1 MRLKCLI
8 GDRKMT
14 KLAYVVFFVCGVM
27 LFNSC
32 SNRMDNYPMSKP
44 VSNLSDLKLK
54 KSYGAYVAGR
64 VAHLRKNFNAAA
76 DYYMEAL
83 KDDPTNQDLINS
95 VYLLLVSKGR
105 VHEAAKYARI
115 SLANGDKNNF
125 IYIILMTDDMKEQ
138 KFVEAEKDLSNLNG
152 PVYDQFIVPLLS
164 AWTYVGRE
172 GDAEQNRKNALQ
184 KLQPLAKEP
193 SFRAMYNFH
202 AGMIND
208 FYGKN
213 DEAQKNYEVI
223 VNEESL
229 EMSFRSLQLI
239 TNFYLRTG
247 QKEKA
252 VELVHRYHDDKIL
265 ADMLSRLV
273 KNVEN
278 ANPKKVKPIVTDA
291 NVGLSEALF
300 SIASTLRQGAAG
312 IDLAHMF
319 ISLSVYA
326 NPKYDL
332 AKLLLADILESREMY
347 GDANDI
353 YDEIDKS
360 SEAYYTVQLKKANN
374 LVLLEDYKAAEL
386 LLKAMILEGYN
397 NYQLFLDLG
406 DVLRVNGKQTEA
418 IEYYEKALKKVGTPE
433 AEHWVLFYALGISYE
448 QDNQWDKA
456 EKCFLKAL
464 ELSQNHYL
472 VLNYLGYS
480 WLKQGK
486 NVEQAFG
493 MIVEAYNQSPGDGH
507 ILDSLGWAFYRLG
520 KYDQAVEYMEKAAEL
535 EPANAVICDH
545 LGDAYWLDGRKN
557 EAGFQWNHVL
567 VMNDDTGEVDFDLV
581 RRKID
586 GEAPK
591 NIVPKYDEKLIEEKI
606 KEISKE
612 S

>member
-1 MRLKCLI
+1 M
-8 GDRKMT
+8 KMA
-14 KLAYVVFFVCGVM
+14 KLAYVVVFLCGVM

-32 SNRMDNYPMSKP
+32 SNRMEMSPAVRP
-44 VSNLSDLKLK
+44 VSSSNNPQLK

-64 VAHLRKNFNAAA
+64 VAHLRKNFNVAA

-83 KDDPTNQDLINS
+83 KDDPKNQELINS

-105 VHEAAKYARI
+105 VHEAAKYARL
-115 SLANGDKNNF
+115 SLSNGDSNNF
-125 IYIILMTDDMKEQ
+125 IYIILMTDDIKEG
-138 KFVEAEKDLSNLNG
+138 KYAEAENDLKGLKG

-164 AWTYVGRE
+164 AWTYVGRD
-172 GDAEQNRKNALQ
+172 GDAEKNREQALA
-184 KLQPLAKEP
+184 KLQIIGKEP

-208 FYGKN
+208 YYGKN
-213 DEAQKNYEVI
+213 EEAQKHYEVI

-229 EMSFRSLQLI
+229 EMSFRALQVI
-239 TNFYLRTG
+239 TNFYIRTG
-247 QKEKA
+247 QKDKA
-252 VELVHRYHDDKIL
+252 VALVHRYHDDKIL

-278 ANPKKVKPIVTDA
+278 ANPKKTKPIVNNA

-332 AKLLLADILESREMY
+332 AKLLLADVLESREMY
-347 GDANDI
+347 SEANEI

-360 SEAYYTVQLKKANN
+360 SEAYYTVQLKKASN
-374 LVLLEDYKAAEL
+374 LVLMEDYKSAEL
-386 LLKAMILEGYN
+386 LLKAMTLEGYN

-406 DVLRVNGKQTEA
+406 DVLRVNGKQSEA
-418 IEYYEKALKKVGTPE
+418 IEYYEKALKKVGKVE
-433 AEHWVLFYALGISYE
+433 SEHWVLLYALGISYE
-448 QDNQWDKA
+448 QDKQWDKA
-456 EKCFLKAL
+456 EECFLKAL

-493 MIVEAYNQSPGDGH
+493 MIVDAYNQAPSDGH
-507 ILDSLGWAFYRLG
+507 VLDSLGWAFYRLG
-520 KYDQAVEYMEKAAEL
+520 KYDLAVEYMEKAAEA

-545 LGDAYWLDGRKN
+545 LGDAYWLAGRKN

-567 VMNDDTGEVDFDLV
+567 VMTDDIGEVDYDLV
-581 RRKID
+581 RRKIE
-586 GEAPK
+586 GESPQ
-591 NIVPKYDEKLIEEKI
+591 NIVPNYDNNLIEEKI
-606 KEISKE
+606 KEIAPE
-612 S
+612 

>member
-1 MRLKCLI
+1 MI
-8 GDRKMT
+8 GDMKMA
-14 KLAYVVFFVCGVM
+14 KLAYVVVFLCGVM

-32 SNRMDNYPMSKP
+32 SNRMEMSPAVRP
-44 VSNLSDLKLK
+44 VSSSNNPQLK

-64 VAHLRKNFNAAA
+64 VAHLRKNFNVAA

-83 KDDPTNQDLINS
+83 KDDPKNQELINS

-105 VHEAAKYARI
+105 VHEAAKYARL
-115 SLANGDKNNF
+115 SLSNGDSNNF
-125 IYIILMTDDMKEQ
+125 IYIILMTDDMKEG
-138 KFVEAEKDLSNLNG
+138 KYAEAENDLKGLKG

-164 AWTYVGRE
+164 AWTYVGRD
-172 GDAEQNRKNALQ
+172 GDAEKNREQALA
-184 KLQPLAKEP
+184 KLQIIGKEP

-208 FYGKN
+208 YYGKN
-213 DEAQKNYEVI
+213 EEAQKHYEVI

-229 EMSFRSLQLI
+229 EMSFRALQVI
-239 TNFYLRTG
+239 TNFYIRTG
-247 QKEKA
+247 QKDKA
-252 VELVHRYHDDKIL
+252 VALVHRYHDDKIL

-278 ANPKKVKPIVTDA
+278 ANPKKTKPIVNNA

-332 AKLLLADILESREMY
+332 AKLLLADVLESREMY
-347 GDANDI
+347 SEANEI

-360 SEAYYTVQLKKANN
+360 SEAYYTVQLKKASN
-374 LVLLEDYKAAEL
+374 LVLMEDYKSAEL
-386 LLKAMILEGYN
+386 LLKAMTLEGYN

-406 DVLRVNGKQTEA
+406 DVLRVNGKQSEA
-418 IEYYEKALKKVGTPE
+418 IEYYEKALKKVGKVE
-433 AEHWVLFYALGISYE
+433 SEHWVLLYALGISYE
-448 QDNQWDKA
+448 QDKQWDKA
-456 EKCFLKAL
+456 EECFLKAL

-493 MIVEAYNQSPGDGH
+493 MIVDAYNQAPSDGH
-507 ILDSLGWAFYRLG
+507 VLDSLGWAFYRLG
-520 KYDQAVEYMEKAAEL
+520 KYDLAVEYMEKAAEA

-545 LGDAYWLDGRKN
+545 LGDAYWLAGRKN

-567 VMNDDTGEVDFDLV
+567 VMTDDIGEVDYDLV
-581 RRKID
+581 RRKIE
-586 GEAPK
+586 GEAPQ
-591 NIVPKYDEKLIEEKI
+591 NIVPNYDNNLIEEKI
-606 KEISKE
+606 KEIAPE
-612 S
+612 

>member
-1 MRLKCLI
+1 
-8 GDRKMT
+8 MT
-14 KLAYVVFFVCGVM
+14 KLAYVVFFLCGVM

-32 SNRMDNYPMSKP
+32 ANRMDISPADKP
-44 VSNLSDLKLK
+44 VSNWRDPQLK

-76 DYYMEAL
+76 NFYMEAL
-83 KDDPTNQDLINS
+83 KDDPTNQELINS

-105 VHEAAKYARI
+105 VSEAAKYARI

-125 IYIILMTDDMKEQ
+125 IYIILMTDDMKEK
-138 KFVEAEKDLSNLNG
+138 KFAEAEKDLNELSG

-172 GDAEQNRKNALQ
+172 GDAEQNRKKALA
-184 KLQPLAKEP
+184 KLQVLKKEP

-229 EMSFRSLQLI
+229 EMSFRSLQII
-239 TNFYLRTG
+239 TNFYLRTN
-247 QKEKA
+247 QKDKA
-252 VELVHRYHDDKIL
+252 VELVKRYHDDKIL

-273 KNVEN
+273 KNVET
-278 ANPKKVKPIVTDA
+278 ANPKKVKPIVVDA

-312 IDLAHMF
+312 VDLAHMF

-347 GDANDI
+347 AEANDI

-360 SEAYYTVQLKKANN
+360 SEAYYTVQLKKASN
-374 LVLLEDYKAAEL
+374 LVLMDDYKSAEL
-386 LLKAMILEGYN
+386 LLKTMTLEGYN

-406 DVLRVNGKQTEA
+406 DVLRVNGKHSEA
-418 IEYYEKALKKVGTPE
+418 IEYYEKALKRAGKVTS
-433 AEHWVLFYALGISYE
+433 EHWVLFYAMGISYE

-456 EKCFLKAL
+456 EKSFLKAL

-486 NVEQAFG
+486 NVEEAFG
-493 MIVEAYNQSPGDGH
+493 MIVEAYNQSPSDGH

-520 KYDQAVEYMEKAAEL
+520 KYDQAVEYMEKAAEI
-535 EPANAVICDH
+535 EPANAVICEH
-545 LGDAYWLDGRKN
+545 LGDAYWLAGRKN

-567 VMNDDTGEVDFDLV
+567 VMTDDTGEVDYDLV

-586 GEAPK
+586 GEAPQ
-591 NIVPKYDEKLIEEKI
+591 NMVPKYDAKIIEEKI

-612 S
+612 SI

>member
-1 MRLKCLI
+1 M
-8 GDRKMT
+8 KMA
-14 KLAYVVFFVCGVM
+14 KLAYVVVFLCGVM

-32 SNRMDNYPMSKP
+32 SNRMEMSPAVRP
-44 VSNLSDLKLK
+44 VSSSNNPQLK

-64 VAHLRKNFNAAA
+64 VAHLRKNFNVAA

-83 KDDPTNQDLINS
+83 KDDPKNQELINS

-105 VHEAAKYARI
+105 VHEAAKYARL
-115 SLANGDKNNF
+115 SLSNGDSNNF
-125 IYIILMTDDMKEQ
+125 IYIILMTDDMKEG
-138 KFVEAEKDLSNLNG
+138 KYAEAENDLKGLKG

-164 AWTYVGRE
+164 AWTYVGRD
-172 GDAEQNRKNALQ
+172 GDAEKNREQALA
-184 KLQPLAKEP
+184 KLQIIGKEP

-208 FYGKN
+208 YYGKN
-213 DEAQKNYEVI
+213 EEAQKHYEVI

-229 EMSFRSLQLI
+229 EMSFRALQVI
-239 TNFYLRTG
+239 TNFYIRTG
-247 QKEKA
+247 QKDKA
-252 VELVHRYHDDKIL
+252 VALVHRYHDDKIL

-278 ANPKKVKPIVTDA
+278 ANPKKTKPIVNNA

-332 AKLLLADILESREMY
+332 AKLLLADVLESREMY
-347 GDANDI
+347 SEANEI

-360 SEAYYTVQLKKANN
+360 SEAYYTVQLKKASN
-374 LVLLEDYKAAEL
+374 LVLMEDYKSAEL
-386 LLKAMILEGYN
+386 LLKAMTLEGYN

-406 DVLRVNGKQTEA
+406 DVLRVNGKQSEA
-418 IEYYEKALKKVGTPE
+418 IEYYEKALKKVGKVE
-433 AEHWVLFYALGISYE
+433 SEHWVLLYALGISYE
-448 QDNQWDKA
+448 QDKQWDKA
-456 EKCFLKAL
+456 EECFLKAL

-493 MIVEAYNQSPGDGH
+493 MIVDAYNQAPSDGH
-507 ILDSLGWAFYRLG
+507 VLDSLGWAFYRLG
-520 KYDQAVEYMEKAAEL
+520 KYDLAVEYMEKAAEA

-545 LGDAYWLDGRKN
+545 LGDAYWLAGRKN

-567 VMNDDTGEVDFDLV
+567 VMTDDIGEVDYDLV
-581 RRKID
+581 RRKIE
-586 GEAPK
+586 GEAPQ
-591 NIVPKYDEKLIEEKI
+591 NIVPNYDNNLIEEKI
-606 KEISKE
+606 KEIAPE
-612 S
+612 

>member
-1 MRLKCLI
+1 
-8 GDRKMT
+8 MT
-14 KLAYVVFFVCGVM
+14 KLAYVVFFLCGVM
-27 LFNSC
+27 LFNSYA
-32 SNRMDNYPMSKP
+32 NRMDISPADKP
-44 VSNLSDLKLK
+44 VSNWRDPQLK

-76 DYYMEAL
+76 NFYMEAL
-83 KDDPTNQDLINS
+83 KDDPTNQELINS

-105 VHEAAKYARI
+105 VSEAAKYARI

-125 IYIILMTDDMKEQ
+125 IYIILMTDDMKEK
-138 KFVEAEKDLSNLNG
+138 KFAEAEKDLNELSG

-172 GDAEQNRKNALQ
+172 GDAEQNRKKALA
-184 KLQPLAKEP
+184 KLQVLKKEP

-229 EMSFRSLQLI
+229 EMSFRSLQII
-239 TNFYLRTG
+239 TNFYLRTN
-247 QKEKA
+247 QKDKA
-252 VELVHRYHDDKIL
+252 VELVKRYHDDKIL

-273 KNVEN
+273 KNVET
-278 ANPKKVKPIVTDA
+278 ANPKKVKPIVVDA

-312 IDLAHMF
+312 VDLAHMF

-347 GDANDI
+347 AEANDI

-360 SEAYYTVQLKKANN
+360 SEAYYTVQLKKASN
-374 LVLLEDYKAAEL
+374 LVLMDDYKSAEL
-386 LLKAMILEGYN
+386 LLKTMTLEGYN

-406 DVLRVNGKQTEA
+406 DVLRVNGKHSEA
-418 IEYYEKALKKVGTPE
+418 IEYYEKALKRAGKVTS
-433 AEHWVLFYALGISYE
+433 EHWVLFYAMGISYE

-456 EKCFLKAL
+456 EKSFLKAL

-486 NVEQAFG
+486 NVEEAFG
-493 MIVEAYNQSPGDGH
+493 MIVEAYNQSPSDGH

-520 KYDQAVEYMEKAAEL
+520 KYDQAVEYMEKAAEI
-535 EPANAVICDH
+535 EPANAVICEH
-545 LGDAYWLDGRKN
+545 LGDAYWLAGRKN

-567 VMNDDTGEVDFDLV
+567 VMTDDTGEVDYDLV

-586 GEAPK
+586 GEAPQ
-591 NIVPKYDEKLIEEKI
+591 NMVPKYDAKIIEEKI

-612 S
+612 SI